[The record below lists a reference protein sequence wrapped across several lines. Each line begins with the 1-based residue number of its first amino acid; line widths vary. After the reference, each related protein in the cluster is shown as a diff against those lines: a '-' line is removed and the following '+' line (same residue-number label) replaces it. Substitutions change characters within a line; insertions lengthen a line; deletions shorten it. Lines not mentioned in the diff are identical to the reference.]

1 MLLWAEGAIVMS
13 KDIVFLPH
21 PNTFMKAL
29 HVSKERLDGKTR
41 IAVAP
46 ALMKF
51 LLEQLIG
58 KLSFDQAYYLE
69 QNPDVAD
76 SYRAGNILDLHEH
89 FKTTGYFE
97 GRLGAH
103 PEVDEAFYL
112 QSYPDVAEAIRAGR
126 IRSAAEHYVITGA
139 SEDRIPLPQHA
150 ELVRRW
156 VELAGE
162 QDTKS

>member
-1 MLLWAEGAIVMS
+1 MS
-13 KDIVFLPH
+13 KDSVFLPH

-29 HVSKERLDGKTR
+29 HVPKERLDGKTR
-41 IAVAP
+41 IAVNP

-58 KLSFDQAYYLE
+58 KLSFDQSYYLD
-69 QNPDVAD
+69 QNPDVAE
-76 SYRAGNILDLHEH
+76 SYKAGNILDLHEH

-97 GRLGAH
+97 GRQGSR

-126 IRSAAEHYVITGA
+126 IRSAAEHYATTGA
-139 SEDRIPLPQHA
+139 AEDRIPASKHA
-150 ELVRRW
+150 DLVRRW
-156 VELAGE
+156 VEFAAE
-162 QDTKS
+162 HDAKA